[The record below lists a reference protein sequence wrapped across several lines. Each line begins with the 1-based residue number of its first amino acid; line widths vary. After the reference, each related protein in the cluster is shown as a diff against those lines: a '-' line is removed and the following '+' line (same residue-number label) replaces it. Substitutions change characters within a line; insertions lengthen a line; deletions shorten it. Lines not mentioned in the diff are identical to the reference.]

1 MWYSHFNC
9 YGNCWKKRLF
19 YSISNSH
26 LCCFFRKKWLIL
38 QHLKFLPSSKRERMS
53 IQFNLER
60 SFTSI
65 VMSDVLTLIQSI
77 KKVLIGS
84 LTSCHMTALRHK
96 IHCIKNFSLIHL
108 QNVFNAWSFRTVLKH
123 ISQPISAVEIY
134 IYKYKTVP
142 DKIPQ
147 PETWGNQ
154 DCKTNSSL
162 GALPSILKLIIRCF
176 LFPLL

>member
-1 MWYSHFNC
+1 MWYSHFNW

-77 KKVLIGS
+77 KKVLIGY

-96 IHCIKNFSLIHL
+96 IHCVKNFSLIHL

-123 ISQPISAVEIY
+123 NYITTNISSWNIY
-134 IYKYKTVP
+134 I
-142 DKIPQ
+142 
-147 PETWGNQ
+147 
-154 DCKTNSSL
+154 
-162 GALPSILKLIIRCF
+162 
-176 LFPLL
+176 